1 MKTESNVPAGIQ
13 ALVDAAVAAINSVKL
28 NSISVGR
35 HRGRPVRIKTRLTG
49 SESIAGL
56 ANMFFEM
63 CGAHITVLASPK
75 E

>member
-1 MKTESNVPAGIQ
+1 MKTESTAPSGFQ
-13 ALVDAAVAAINSVKL
+13 ALVDAASAAINSIKINGV
-28 NSISVGR
+28 SVGQ